1 MGLWRNGEEFCV
13 KIPSQ
18 EEIKKA
24 REDFQRHGTMPT
36 AAIRPEILE
45 SWTRSRNAGVT
56 VENADK
62 TLISSLE
69 IRQRIDARSQFF
81 DTASSVLAGIYRF
94 TIGSG
99 YIATLFDEEGYV
111 LSVTGDEEILKM
123 AKANALTEGCN
134 RKESNL
140 GTNGIG
146 TALVLG
152 DAIQVFGEEHYFPLH
167 YKWTCSGAPVFDSRG
182 RIVGGVCIIGPLD
195 KANFHTLGMV
205 SAAAKSI
212 SQMLLMQ
219 DAYDKLNR
227 AQQSV
232 YTMLS
237 AWPAGILLVDDQL
250 RIIKGNPEAA
260 KLLEC
265 QIDHMEG
272 RALNEFISSEAIN
285 VQNIRERIAER
296 SVSLEID
303 GKTVRASLSV
313 ENTDA
318 GDHVLF
324 LEKTETLH
332 KRVNRII
339 GSEAHF
345 TFDSIVGQSAEIKEA
360 IGLAKLAS
368 QNDASIFLKGESG
381 TGKEMFA
388 QAIHNASGR
397 RDGPFVAINCGAIPK
412 SLIESELFGYEGGSF
427 TGAKREG
434 CPGKFELANG
444 GTIFL
449 DEIGDMP
456 FDVQVSLLRVL
467 QCREISRIGSS
478 KTIRISV
485 RVISATHQ
493 NIKEAVARNQFRND
507 LYYRLNVFDIQIP
520 ALRERKEDIPVLAEH
535 FLAKYMGN
543 GKKRVKAFSRQALQA
558 MEQYDWPG
566 NVRELENVVERAVYM
581 APDGLI
587 QPENLSFW
595 DQGKMASVTEP
606 ACPNN
611 APLPED
617 VSAHPPIRF
626 ENERTRIER
635 ALYTTGYNVKKT
647 AETIGMSRRT
657 LYRRMER
664 YGLSKEKYRK

>member
-1 MGLWRNGEEFCV
+1 M

-24 REDFQRHGTMPT
+24 REDFQRCGTAPT

-45 SWTRSRNAGVT
+45 SWARSRRAGVT
-56 VENADK
+56 VESADK

-69 IRQRIDARSQFF
+69 IQQRIDARKQFF

-99 YIATLFDEEGYV
+99 YIATIFDEEGYV
-111 LSVTGDEEILKM
+111 LSVTGDEEILSM

-134 RKESNL
+134 RRESNL

-167 YKWTCSGAPVFDSRG
+167 YKWTCSGAPVFNSKG
-182 RIVGGVCIIGPLD
+182 RIMGGVCIVGPLEEV
-195 KANFHTLGMV
+195 NFHTLGMT

-212 SQMLLMQ
+212 SQILLMQ

-227 AQQSV
+227 AKQSV

-237 AWPAGILLVDDQL
+237 AWPTGALLVDNQL
-250 RIIKGNPEAA
+250 RIIKANPEAA
-260 KLLEC
+260 KLLDC
-265 QIDHMEG
+265 RIDRIEG
-272 RALNEFISSEAIN
+272 QALNEFIPSEAISL
-285 VQNIRERIAER
+285 QSIRERVAER
-296 SVSLEID
+296 PIFLEIN
-303 GKTVRASLSV
+303 GKTVRVSLSV
-313 ENTDA
+313 EHTDA
-318 GDHVLF
+318 DDHVLF
-324 LEKTETLH
+324 LEKTEALH
-332 KRVNRII
+332 KRVNRVI

-345 TFDSIVGQSAEIKEA
+345 TFDSIIGQSAGIKEA
-360 IGLAKLAS
+360 IALAKLAS
-368 QNDASIFLKGESG
+368 QNNVNIFLKGESG

-388 QAIHNASGR
+388 QAIHNASKC

-456 FDVQVSLLRVL
+456 FDVQVTLLRVL
-467 QCREISRIGSS
+467 ECREISRIGSS
-478 KTIRISV
+478 KTIRIDV

-493 NIKEAVARNQFRND
+493 DVKAAVARNQFRND

-520 ALRERKEDIPVLAEH
+520 ALRERKKDIPVLAEH
-535 FLAKYMGN
+535 FLAKYVSN
-543 GKKRVKAFSRQALQA
+543 GKKTMKAFSPQALQA
-558 MEQYDWPG
+558 MERYNWPG
-566 NVRELENVVERAVYM
+566 NVRELENVVERAVYV
-581 APDGLI
+581 ASDGLI

-595 DQGKMASVTEP
+595 DQRWAASVTVSD
-606 ACPNN
+606 CQNN
-611 APLPED
+611 TPLD
-617 VSAHPPIRF
+617 TLAHPPMRF
-626 ENERTRIER
+626 ENERARIEG
-635 ALYTTGYNVKKT
+635 ALYTTGYNVKKA
-647 AETIGMSRRT
+647 AELIGISRRT
-657 LYRRMER
+657 LYRRMEH
-664 YGLSKEKYRK
+664 YGLSKEEYRKQP

>member
-1 MGLWRNGEEFCV
+1 M

-24 REDFQRHGTMPT
+24 REDFQRYGTIPIV
-36 AAIRPEILE
+36 AIRPEILE
-45 SWTRSRNAGVT
+45 SWVRSRSAGVT
-56 VENADK
+56 MENADK
-62 TLISSLE
+62 TLISLQE
-69 IRQRIDARSQFF
+69 VRQRIDARKQFF

-99 YIATLFDEEGYV
+99 YIATIFDEEGYV
-111 LSVTGDEEILKM
+111 LSVTGDEEILRM

-134 RKESNL
+134 RRESNL

-152 DAIQVFGEEHYFPLH
+152 DAIQVFGEEHYFHLH
-167 YKWTCSGAPVFDSRG
+167 YKWTCSGAPVFDSKG
-182 RIVGGVCIIGPLD
+182 RIVGGVCIIGPLN
-195 KANFHTLGMV
+195 KVNFHTLGMV

-212 SQMLLMQ
+212 SQMLLMR

-237 AWPAGILLVDDQL
+237 AWPTGALLVDSQL
-250 RIIKGNPEAA
+250 RVIKANPEAA
-260 KLLEC
+260 KLLDR
-265 QIDHMEG
+265 QIDHIEG
-272 RALNEFISSEAIN
+272 QALNAIIPPEAIN
-285 VQNIRERIAER
+285 LQNIRERIAER
-296 SVSLEID
+296 PIFLEIN
-303 GKTVRASLSV
+303 GKTVRVSLSV
-313 ENTDA
+313 EHTDA
-318 GDHVLF
+318 NDHVLF
-324 LEKTETLH
+324 LEKTEALH

-345 TFDSIVGQSAEIKEA
+345 TFDSIVGQSGEMKEA
-360 IGLAKLAS
+360 IALAKLAS
-368 QNDASIFLKGESG
+368 QNNANIFLKGESG

-388 QAIHNASGR
+388 QAIHNASGW

-456 FDVQVSLLRVL
+456 FDVQVTLLRVL

-478 KTIRISV
+478 NTIRINV

-493 NIKEAVARNQFRND
+493 DIKEAVARNQFRSD

-520 ALRERKEDIPVLAEH
+520 PLRERKEDIPILAAH
-535 FLAKYMGN
+535 FLAKYVSN
-543 GKKRVKAFSRQALQA
+543 GKKPMKAFSPQALQA
-558 MEQYDWPG
+558 MERYHWPG
-566 NVRELENVVERAVYM
+566 NVRELENVVERAVYV
-581 APDGLI
+581 ASDDLI

-595 DQGKMASVTEP
+595 DHRRVAFVTEP
-606 ACPNN
+606 NCQNN
-611 APLPED
+611 TPLN
-617 VSAHPPIRF
+617 ALAPPIRF
-626 ENERTRIER
+626 ENERARIES
-635 ALYTTGYNVKKT
+635 ALHTTGYNVKKA
-647 AETIGMSRRT
+647 AELIGMSRRT
-657 LYRRMER
+657 MYRRMEH
-664 YGLSKEKYRK
+664 YGLSKEEYRK